1 MPCCFL
7 CLAAPWVQPLFCRV
21 PPLSLSLSQ
30 YLWGAPFLS
39 HLHFPSCPW
48 QQSLRTSQAG
58 WKPSGCPPPPLG
70 GGEKREV
77 TLYLCRYRTR
87 HQSHPPHCK
96 TDTWAPGRTWRRP
109 WPTPCGSRSRPA
121 PRRTPGSNRSR
132 PALSS
137 CSAGCF
143 CTRRCRSARGSP
155 PHTWCSRPPPG
166 AQGPGAWPA
175 AGGSSCSPKALACL
189 PAGGVVFAG
198 GKQLSKVVAEPLPTR
213 LWVLYTGLP
222 ACFPVIN
229 FLNPA
234 AALSS
239 CQALLF

>member
-1 MPCCFL
+1 MPCHAL
-7 CLAAPWVQPLFCRV
+7 CEKQISCWKTWLPNIGRREISDTCR
-21 PPLSLSLSQ
+21 SLCHICLTDSCRSP
-30 YLWGAPFLS
+30 GI
-39 HLHFPSCPW
+39 PSRRCHRG
-48 QQSLRTSQAG
+48 S
-58 WKPSGCPPPPLG
+58 
-70 GGEKREV
+70 
-77 TLYLCRYRTR
+77 LCRYRTR